1 METKKKSLT
10 KNTIFYMIYNVLNII
25 FPFLTGV
32 YVARILLP
40 NEIGMV
46 ESAKNLVQYFVI
58 LSFLGIPTYGLREI
72 AKCRNNQKDLN
83 KTYTELMIINA
94 ISTMCFVV
102 VYLLLIFLVPVY
114 RAQIYLYLIVGL
126 LVLLN
131 LFNNT
136 WLYEGLE
143 EFQYISIR
151 NLIFKV
157 ISFFVLILFVREEND
172 YLWYAS
178 INVIGTAGNYL
189 INILNSKKFVKISC
203 EKINLK
209 KHMKFILYLVF
220 VNLAIEIYSLV
231 DITMLGF
238 LCEKSNVAFY
248 SYGTKIYRILISVL
262 NALTTVVVPKLALT
276 YSENK
281 IKDYNKLITKTFK
294 TIILISIPLIIGILF
309 TSDFLI
315 CFIYGDAYISSS
327 YVLKVLS
334 ISLLISPIG
343 YLLGSR
349 VMLITGNEK
358 KMMIPVM
365 AGAVINVISNFILIR
380 LLKEIGA
387 AIASVVGEIVVM
399 YVYLHY
405 SKKYFEIE
413 NIKTSIKN
421 ILYAS
426 SIMTIYLFILM
437 CLPID
442 QKYICLL
449 QIIGAILIYFTVL
462 LIRKE
467 SSIIEIKEKIFN
479 RIGAKNGM

>member
-1 METKKKSLT
+1 METNNKSLT
-10 KNTIFYMIYNVLNII
+10 KNTIFYMIYNILNII
-25 FPFLTGV
+25 FPFLTGI
-32 YVARILLP
+32 YVARVLLP

-46 ESAKNLVQYFVI
+46 EAAKNLVQYFVI

-72 AKCRNNQKDLN
+72 AKCRNNKKDLN

-94 ISTMCFVV
+94 ISTICFVV
-102 VYLLLIFLVPVY
+102 IYLLLIFIVPVY
-114 RAQIYLYLIVGL
+114 RTQIYLYLIVGL
-126 LVLLN
+126 LILLN
-131 LFNNT
+131 IFNNT

-157 ISFFVLILFVREEND
+157 ISFLILIVFVRNEND

-178 INVIGTAGNYL
+178 INVIGTAGNYIL
-189 INILNSKKFVKISC
+189 NILHSKKFVKISF
-203 EKINLK
+203 EKIELK

-248 SYGTKIYRILISVL
+248 SYGIKIYRILISVL

-281 IKDYNKLITKTFK
+281 IDEYNNLITKTFR
-294 TIILISIPLIIGILF
+294 TIILISIPLIIGIIF

-315 CFIYGDAYISSS
+315 CSIYGDAYISSS
-327 YVLKVLS
+327 YVLKVIS
-334 ISLLISPIG
+334 IALLISPTG

-358 KMMIPVM
+358 KMIMPVM
-365 AGAVINVISNFILIR
+365 TGAIINVICNFILINVF
-380 LLKEIGA
+380 KEVGA
-387 AIASVVGEIVVM
+387 AIASLIGEIVVM
-399 YVYLHY
+399 SVYLKY
-405 SKKYFEIE
+405 SRRYFKIE
-413 NIKTSIKN
+413 NVKSSIKK
-421 ILYAS
+421 ILFS
-426 SIMTIYLFILM
+426 SIIMAIYLFIVRY
-437 CLPID
+437 LPID
-442 QKYICLL
+442 KAYICLL
-449 QIIGAILIYFTVL
+449 QIVGAIVVYFTVL
-462 LIRKE
+462 IIKKE
-467 SSIIEIKEKIFN
+467 SIVTEVIEKIFN
-479 RIGAKNGM
+479 KIGVKNGK